1 MSTETRFAVKR
12 LQDAAT
18 ALQLDT
24 LDVFERMDVIKPE
37 SPLWPL
43 AVAVQKEFCKTEH
56 KENHADYKVTVASDD
71 ESVAV
76 LWNSQVRPGEVGQC
90 FLSIQATTRQA
101 PRATKV
107 GDSKLLNEFL
117 SMIEDIN
124 SNDKGA
130 SVSIIRKAVELIRD
144 GDFLLVHMD
153 GDPETNHHLLQAYTK
168 DRKYLI
174 DVQVYYDVIQDDIK
188 HQETTNVE

>member
-1 MSTETRFAVKR
+1 MSTETRFNTKR

-43 AVAVQKEFCKTEH
+43 AVAVQREFCKIEH
-56 KENHADYKVTVASDD
+56 RENHTNYKVTVANDD
-71 ESVAV
+71 DSVAV
-76 LWNSQVRPGEVGQC
+76 LWNSQVRPDAIGQC
-90 FLSIQATTRQA
+90 FLSIQATTRET

-117 SMIEDIN
+117 AMIEDIN
-124 SNDKGA
+124 SNNTGA
-130 SVSIIRKAVELIRD
+130 STILIRKAVELIRD
-144 GDFLLVHMD
+144 GDFLLVHLD
-153 GDPETNHHLLQAYTK
+153 GDPETNQYLLQAYTK

-174 DVQVYYDVIQDDIK
+174 DVQVYYDVIQDDIT
-188 HQETTNVE
+188 HQEKINKI